1 MDKKILIVDDD
12 TLFSQSLREILS
24 SRGYEVTT
32 VTTAQEALTRINED
46 YEVWIIDLKL
56 PDKDGLE
63 LAEEIKTIKFPPPI
77 IIILTGFSSLPAAKK
92 AIALKADAYLE
103 KPIDPDRLFLT
114 LYQLLKE
121 KEVEGNCFNYLKRI
135 LEKANIPA
143 AVIAGDKIIFYNHS
157 FPIEKG
163 QFFNFT
169 NINDL
174 KIGNQLYRLVT
185 IPVEEKVSLIFLI
198 NISDKEG
205 LIEEYQTI
213 FSYLPFKIYLVKDNY
228 QVVGQNKFCYQ
239 IFKNYPYPCS
249 FFGETC
255 LLLQAETSKSAAKA
269 LKIIEGRHWEE
280 NCLPLKNNQFLLFFI
295 DKSEE
300 IEKNREL
307 FLATEEW
314 EKTFNAIND
323 MIVIIDKNF
332 NILKVNKAV
341 YQFFHN
347 KKLIGKKCHE
357 IFHQKEEPIINC
369 PFVKTLRIKTS
380 FTEEIEIDGQTF
392 IVSVSPIFDEKGEV
406 ERCVHIARNIT
417 NLKIIEK
424 DLREKTK
431 ELTILNQELQNS
443 QRELIK
449 TAERLAKTN
458 EELVKLSNAKTEFVQ
473 ILSHEMRTPLT
484 AILEGSNLLYE
495 NCQEADTK
503 KLLQLIR
510 NNAQKLF
517 ELINDLLDLTK
528 IESGRIELLPQAVD
542 INKIFSQLINNL
554 QVIAK
559 EKGLKIIKEIDE
571 KIPLA
576 FVDENSFYR
585 IIVNLLSNAVKYSKE
600 NGEIWIRAF
609 PHFQQK
615 KIIISIKDN
624 GIGIPKSEQH
634 KVFQKFAQIVHPGYQ
649 PIKGTGLGL
658 ALVKELVER
667 SGGSIWFESEEHKG
681 TTFYFTVPIY
691 DEEEDFQYY
700 KQQILKKAKELNL
713 ALGIFW
719 IKKEREDFKKE
730 EKEILKNLVKDFI
743 GETAE
748 IKNFNKKIAVMA
760 IGKEEELKKKF
771 KKFKKSITQMIKEI
785 VGEEQYEKDFDN

>member
-1 MDKKILIVDDD
+1 MNKKILIVDDD
-12 TLFSQSLREILS
+12 TLFSLSLKEILS

-32 VTTAQEALTRINED
+32 VTTAQEALTKINED
-46 YEVWIIDLKL
+46 YEVWIVDLKL

-63 LAEEIKTIKFPPPI
+63 LVEEIKTVKFPPPI

-92 AIALKADAYLE
+92 AITLKADAYLE
-103 KPIDPDRLFLT
+103 KPINPDRLFLT

-121 KEVEGNCFNYLKRI
+121 KEEECNRFNYLKKI
-135 LEKANIPA
+135 LEKTNVPTALI
-143 AVIAGDKIIFYNHS
+143 VDSKIIFYNHS
-157 FPIEKG
+157 FPIEKW
-163 QFFNFT
+163 QSFDLT
-169 NINDL
+169 NSNDL
-174 KIGNQLYRLVT
+174 KIDNQLYRCLV

-198 NISDKEG
+198 DISDKED
-205 LIEEYQTI
+205 LIEDYQTI
-213 FSYLPFKIYLVKDNY
+213 FSSLPFKIYLVRDNY

-239 IFKNYPYPCS
+239 IFKNYSYPCS

-255 LLLQAETSKSAAKA
+255 LLLQAKTSKSAVKA
-269 LKIIEGRHWEE
+269 LKIIKERHWEE

-295 DKSEE
+295 DRSEE

-307 FLATEEW
+307 YLATEEW
-314 EKTFNAIND
+314 EKTFNAIDD
-323 MIVIIDKNF
+323 MIVIIDKDF
-332 NILKVNKAV
+332 NILKANKAT
-341 YQFFHN
+341 YQFFNN
-347 KKLIGKKCHE
+347 KKLIGKKCYE
-357 IFHQKEEPIINC
+357 IFYQKKEPIINC
-369 PFVKTLRIKTS
+369 PFVKTLRTKTS
-380 FTEEIEIDGQTF
+380 FTEEIEINNQTF
-392 IVSVSPIFDEKGEV
+392 IVSVSPIFGEGGDV
-406 ERCVHIARNIT
+406 ERCVHVARNIT
-417 NLKIIEK
+417 NLKIIEEN
-424 DLREKTK
+424 LREKTK

-443 QRELIK
+443 QKELIK

-495 NCQEADTK
+495 KCREADTK
-503 KLLQLIR
+503 KLLQVIK

-542 INKIFSQLINNL
+542 VNKIFSQLINNL
-554 QVIAK
+554 QTIVK

-576 FVDENSFYR
+576 FVDENVFYR

-609 PHFQQK
+609 PHFQEK

-634 KVFQKFAQIVHPGYQ
+634 KVFQKFAQIVHPGYR

-658 ALVKELVER
+658 ALCKELVEK

-681 TTFYFTVPIY
+681 TTFYFTIPIY
-691 DEEEDFQYY
+691 EEEEDFQYY

-713 ALGIFW
+713 DLGIFW
-719 IKKEREDFKKE
+719 IKKEKEDFKKE
-730 EKEILKNLVKDFI
+730 EREMIKNLAKDII
-743 GETAE
+743 GDTAE
-748 IKNFNKKIAVMA
+748 IRNFYKKIVVMV
-760 IGKEEELKKKF
+760 IGRQEELKKKF
-771 KKFKKSITQMIKEI
+771 KKFKKLITQAIRETVI
-785 VGEEQYEKDFDN
+785 EEQYEKDFDN

>member
-1 MDKKILIVDDD
+1 MNKKILIVDDD
-12 TLFSQSLREILS
+12 TLFSQSLKEILA
-24 SRGYEVTT
+24 SRGYEVATAN
-32 VTTAQEALTRINED
+32 TAQEALTKINED
-46 YEVWIIDLKL
+46 YEVWIVDLKL

-63 LAEEIKTIKFPPPI
+63 LVEEIKTIKFPPPI

-92 AIALKADAYLE
+92 AITLKADAYLE

-121 KEVEGNCFNYLKRI
+121 KEEACNRFNYLKKI
-135 LEKANIPA
+135 LEKASLPA
-143 AVIAGDKIIFYNHS
+143 ALIVDSKIIFYNYS
-157 FPIEKG
+157 FPIEKW
-163 QFFNFT
+163 QPFDLT
-169 NINDL
+169 NRNDL
-174 KIGNQLYRLVT
+174 KIDNQLYRCVA

-198 NISDKEG
+198 NLSDKER

-239 IFKNYPYPCS
+239 IFKNYSYPCS

-255 LLLQAETSKSAAKA
+255 LLLQAKTAKSAVKA
-269 LKIIEGRHWEE
+269 LKIIEGKHWEE

-295 DKSEE
+295 DRSEE
-300 IEKNREL
+300 VEKNQKL
-307 FLATEEW
+307 YLATEEW

-332 NILKVNKAV
+332 NILKVNKAT
-341 YQFFHN
+341 YQFFNN

-357 IFHQKEEPIINC
+357 IFHQTKEPIINC
-369 PFVKTLRIKTS
+369 PFVKTLRTKTS
-380 FTEEIEIDGQTF
+380 FTEEIEINDQTF
-392 IVSVSPIFDEKGEV
+392 IISVSPIFDEKGEV
-406 ERCVHIARNIT
+406 ERCVHVARNIT
-417 NLKIIEK
+417 NLKIIEEN
-424 DLREKTK
+424 LREKTK

-443 QRELIK
+443 QKELIK

-458 EELVKLSNAKTEFVQ
+458 EELIKLSNAKTEFVQ

-495 NCQEADTK
+495 NCQEADAK
-503 KLLQLIR
+503 KLLQLIK

-559 EKGLKIIKEIDE
+559 EKGVKIIKEIDE

-576 FVDENSFYR
+576 FVDENAFYR

-600 NGEIWIRAF
+600 NGEIRIRAF
-609 PHFQQK
+609 PHFQEK

-624 GIGIPKSEQH
+624 GIGIPKSEQY

-658 ALVKELVER
+658 ALCKELVEK

-681 TTFYFTVPIY
+681 TTFYFTIPIY
-691 DEEEDFQYY
+691 EEEEDFQYY
-700 KQQILKKAKELNL
+700 KQQLLKKAKELNL
-713 ALGIFW
+713 DLGIFL
-719 IKKEREDFKKE
+719 IKKDGEDFKKE
-730 EKEILKNLVKDFI
+730 EKEMIKNLVKDFMS
-743 GETAE
+743 ETAE
-748 IKNFNKKIAVMA
+748 IKNFYKKIVVMV
-760 IGKEEELKKKF
+760 IGKEKELKEKF
-771 KKFKKSITQMIKEI
+771 KKFNRLIRQAIKGI
-785 VGEEQYEKDFDN
+785 IIEEQYEKDFNN